1 MTSSVQALPMWHTEK
16 HQAFVKRICKQP
28 GLDIYPLLSRL
39 NPPLSSTN
47 SCAFRT
53 AA

>member
-1 MTSSVQALPMWHTEK
+1 MTSSVQALLMCHAEK

-28 GLDIYPLLSRL
+28 GLDIYSLLSRL
-39 NPPLSSTN
+39 DPPQSSAN